1 MLISTSRTGAC
12 IVALLALLVLTPGN
26 AGAAPVKQDH
36 LTTELISQGD
46 IVPGAPSYVGL
57 RETMEPGWH
66 TYWINPGD
74 AGEPTKITWTLPA
87 GWKAGPIVWPT
98 PERIAYGPL
107 MNYGYNTEVVL
118 PVAITPPAGVKPGET
133 VTLKAHVDY
142 QVCSDVCVP
151 GRVDLTL
158 DVKVASGQPV
168 IDPVGSPAIV
178 RALERGP
185 RPSDFQVAATAQGAT
200 LKLSAAGDALKGA
213 DVSRAYFFPY
223 EAAGLNHAAPQA
235 IERGTEG
242 LTLTLTPV
250 GATKAG
256 AITGVL
262 SLGETSY
269 EVAARDGP
277 PLAGT
282 SGGGTLPPTALP
294 GAKTA
299 PTTPQ
304 PAQGGLT
311 LVLKLL
317 AAFGGGLILNLMPC
331 VFPIL
336 SMKAAALA
344 RHASEPGA
352 ARAQGL
358 AFLGGVIATF
368 LILAGLLI
376 AARAGGQAVG
386 WGFQLQSPGVVAGL
400 ALIMLAAALNL
411 SGVFEIG
418 LSAQGA
424 GQNLAGRGDL
434 IGSAFTGALAVI
446 VAAPCTAPFMAG
458 AIGWALVQPPVA
470 ALAVFA
476 ALGLGLAAPFTAL
489 CFWPALFRRLPK
501 PGVWMDTL
509 KKVLAFPM
517 YGAAAWLAWVFAVQT
532 GINALPFLFASAIAV
547 AFAAWAWGASQ
558 HAGKPWLPRIVAAA
572 ALIAAIPLANA
583 GAAQTAP
590 AAAPPGTEVA
600 AGALPI
606 EPWSPERV
614 AALQAEGKP
623 VFVDFTAA
631 WCVTCQ
637 VNERTA
643 LAGRKVADAFKTT
656 GAVYLKA
663 DWTNRNA
670 EIAKALAEHQREG
683 VPLYLVYGKTGGPV
697 ILPQLL
703 SEGLVVEALTKAAG
717 SPA

>member
-1 MLISTSRTGAC
+1 MRALVTIAALWLAFAG
-12 IVALLALLVLTPGN
+12 VAS
-26 AGAAPVKQDH
+26 AAPVKTSH
-36 LTTELISQGD
+36 LEADLVAETTGAA
-46 IVPGAPSYVGL
+46 PGSTVYVAL
-57 RETMEPGWH
+57 RQKIIPHWH
-66 TYWINPGD
+66 TYWRNPGD
-74 AGEPTKITWTLPA
+74 SGEATAIAWTLPA
-87 GWKAGPIVWPT
+87 GWKAGEIVWPA
-98 PERIAYGPL
+98 PERFVTGPL
-107 MNYGYNTEVVL
+107 MNYVFSDEVMLATPIQVPASAKPGQTVVIAADARWLVCADICVPEEGKLSLSL
-118 PVAITPPAGVKPGET
+118 PVVAGSPTPNPKYGAAIASTLANAPRAAGLKGAWSLTPAG
-133 VTLKAHVDY
+133 
-142 QVCSDVCVP
+142 
-151 GRVDLTL
+151 
-158 DVKVASGQPV
+158 
-168 IDPVGSPAIV
+168 
-178 RALERGP
+178 
-185 RPSDFQVAATAQGAT
+185 
-200 LKLSAAGDALKGA
+200 LKLAVTGDAVAGA
-213 DVSRAYFFPY
+213 DVSRAYFYPY
-223 EAAGLNHAAPQA
+223 DGLVIDHAKPQKAERGKNGLTMTLVAGYGFQAPKKPVEIAGVIKLADGKAYEVSALAGPLPAGAAGV
-235 IERGTEG
+235 
-242 LTLTLTPV
+242 TPIAV
-250 GATKAG
+250 TMPDSK
-256 AITGVL
+256 
-262 SLGETSY
+262 
-269 EVAARDGP
+269 
-277 PLAGT
+277 
-282 SGGGTLPPTALP
+282 GGGGASGP
-294 GAKTA
+294 GM
-299 PTTPQ
+299 
-304 PAQGGLT
+304 GI
-311 LVLKLL
+311 L
-317 AAFGGGLILNLMPC
+317 AALGFAFVGGLILNLMPC